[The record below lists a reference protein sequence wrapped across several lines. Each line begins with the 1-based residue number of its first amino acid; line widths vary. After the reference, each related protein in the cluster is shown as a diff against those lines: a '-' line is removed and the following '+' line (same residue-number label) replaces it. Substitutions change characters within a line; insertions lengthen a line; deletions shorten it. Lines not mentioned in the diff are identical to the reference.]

1 MSAGKTIAALAG
13 AILACG
19 ASGAN
24 ATSTT
29 DVALFNSLV
38 VNPTV
43 IGFEGI
49 APVAGVSQ
57 KTQAQLNA
65 LYSNLGVTFSTGGN
79 LQDADRHSANY
90 PNGTPSDW
98 LCVPC
103 VAGSPFTMTFTN
115 VVQPLIDAVGFTV
128 AMATGGHFTVQVFN
142 GATLLESGTFEAN
155 PYTSF
160 NSFIGFY
167 GLGPIT
173 SMTIDPV
180 ENLGLGIDNLVF
192 GDPPAEAPAPA
203 SLLVFG
209 AGLALFGAM
218 RRKSARA

>member
-1 MSAGKTIAALAG
+1 MSSGKIFAALAG
-13 AILACG
+13 ATLVCCATG
-19 ASGAN
+19 AS

-38 VNPTV
+38 VNPSV
-43 IGFEGI
+43 IGFEGV

-65 LYSNLGVTFSTGGN
+65 LYSDLGVTFSTGGN
-79 LQDADRHSANY
+79 FQDKDRHSGNI
-90 PNGTPSDW
+90 PNGAPSDW

-103 VAGSPFTMTFTN
+103 VAGAPFTVSFTN

-128 AMATGGHFTVQVFN
+128 AMGTGGHIAVQVYN
-142 GATLLESGTFEAN
+142 GTTLLQTGTFDVN

-160 NSFIGFY
+160 SSFIGFY

-173 SMTIDPV
+173 SMTIDPI
-180 ENLGLGIDNLVF
+180 ENTGLGIDNLVF

-209 AGLALFGAM
+209 VGLALFGAM
-218 RRKSARA
+218 RRRSSRT